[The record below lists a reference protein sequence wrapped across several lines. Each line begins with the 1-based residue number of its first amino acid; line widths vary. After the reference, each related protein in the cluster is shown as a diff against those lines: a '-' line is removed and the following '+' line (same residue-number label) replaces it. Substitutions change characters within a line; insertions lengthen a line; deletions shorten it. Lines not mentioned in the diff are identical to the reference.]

1 MAWTLFEGRVRE
13 KLVSVEEFRNWKMLI
28 WLNIDVNNLSFQT
41 DAKEEKRHL
50 VLRKSSRLLKNV
62 RYQKTCLIKNIY
74 KTC

>member
-28 WLNIDVNNLSFQT
+28 WLNIDENNLFFQT
-41 DAKEEKRHL
+41 DPREEKRHL

-62 RYQKTCLIKNIY
+62 RYQKICDL
-74 KTC
+74 